1 MVPLPVLKTF
11 SIQAN
16 KILAPLLK
24 PVEEDYRSA
33 GFQVNDGPDGAG
45 ILFLALQSN
54 GGYHIDEGNRKYYRE
69 GRMKVQQGKQ
79 IAEITETSVV
89 LEDGT
94 TMEADEI
101 VMATG
106 YKSRESVMRSVFGD
120 DVANKVHGFGGL
132 NTDGEWMTEWRQ
144 SGCPGFWVTI
154 GNMAMSRFWSRI
166 LALQIQALEGGLYEI
181 W

>member
-1 MVPLPVLKTF
+1 MVPLPVVKTF
-11 SIQAN
+11 SIQGN

-33 GFQVNDGPDGAG
+33 GFQVNDRPDGAG
-45 ILFLALQSN
+45 ILSLALQSN
-54 GGYHIDEGNRKYYRE
+54 GCYHIDEGNHQYYRE
-69 GRMKVQQGKQ
+69 GRVKVQQGKQ
-79 IAEITETSVV
+79 IAEFTETSAVI
-89 LEDGT
+89 EDGT

-106 YKSRESVMRSVFGD
+106 YKSRESVMRSIFSD
-120 DVANKVHGFGGL
+120 DVADKVHGFVGL
-132 NTDGEWMTEWRQ
+132 NAGGEWMAEWRQ

-154 GNMAMSRFWSRI
+154 GNMAMSRFWSCT
-166 LALQIQALEGGLYEI
+166 LALQIQALDGGLYEI

>member
-1 MVPLPVLKTF
+1 
-11 SIQAN
+11 
-16 KILAPLLK
+16 
-24 PVEEDYRSA
+24 
-33 GFQVNDGPDGAG
+33 
-45 ILFLALQSN
+45 
-54 GGYHIDEGNRKYYRE
+54 
-69 GRMKVQQGKQ
+69 MKVQQGKQ